1 MNISPFFRNLRSAY
15 QAELDDL
22 TQDSEGKDVL
32 RRRLADKRKE
42 MGFLVQM
49 MGISPEMVAVVFHQ
63 AFRFTAPPVLE
74 RLLTL
79 DEAEFPDWADLAQA
93 ITLEP
98 WAQSLAQVVLRD
110 PLGEWFMAVAVGL
123 EYLQHHPRWGQAHS
137 ASNEYDD
144 ADAEAT
150 DSDDGDDDN
159 AHPLSADDATDRQDD
174 QSREDASADWLADQ
188 GFERKD

>member
-123 EYLQHHPRWGQAHS
+123 EYLQHHPRGGQAHS

-144 ADAEAT
+144 ADAETT
-150 DSDDGDDDN
+150 DSDDDN
-159 AHPLSADDATDRQDD
+159 AHPLSADDATDRQDE